1 MGALGTRSRGGG
13 DVPTVQFHIIDSG
26 PDGPRPFLIDDEL
39 TVTPFNVEHG
49 RNGNEPYMSLG
60 FRFED
65 LTYISDA
72 NAIPPRAARII
83 HGSTHLV
90 IDGLGVVPHSSHFS
104 FDQAV
109 QECILALAC
118 GGNGYFTG
126 LSHSMDHD
134 ELNVYLA
141 SQQAIKDAGIH
152 IEAGFDGQR
161 IQIQS

>member
-1 MGALGTRSRGGG
+1 M
-13 DVPTVQFHIIDSG
+13 
-26 PDGPRPFLIDDEL
+26 
-39 TVTPFNVEHG
+39 G

-72 NAIPPRAARII
+72 NAIPPRAACII

-109 QECILALAC
+109 QECILALAR

>member
-1 MGALGTRSRGGG
+1 MEVVSRAFPYLV
-13 DVPTVQFHIIDSG
+13 DKTKA
-26 PDGPRPFLIDDEL
+26 
-39 TVTPFNVEHG
+39 TVEHG

-90 IDGLGVVPHSSHFS
+90 IDGLGGCS
-104 FDQAV
+104 
-109 QECILALAC
+109 ECILALAC